1 MWFVLII
8 QNVLTACD
16 FDMKFTYI
24 YIYIYILFKWEGTIK
39 NTLSRK
45 DKVIIFR
52 DNVKYKYNRYLH
64 KKIIKKK

>member
-1 MWFVLII
+1 MGR
-8 QNVLTACD
+8 NN
-16 FDMKFTYI
+16 
-24 YIYIYILFKWEGTIK
+24 K

-64 KKIIKKK
+64 KKNYKKKNSMVML